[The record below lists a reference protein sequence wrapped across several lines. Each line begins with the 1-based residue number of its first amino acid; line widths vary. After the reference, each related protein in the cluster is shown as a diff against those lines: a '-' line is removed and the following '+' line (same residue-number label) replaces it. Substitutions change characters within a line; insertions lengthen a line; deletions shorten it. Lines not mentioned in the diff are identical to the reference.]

1 MHIYARESVS
11 GTHVFPLSV
20 LCNSY
25 NSVLQL
31 WCNLQN
37 KPVQPSGLTTNVLNL
52 TKINTS
58 NILGIIL
65 CHYQTNLLIINKEI
79 ISKTEITDLI
89 KI

>member
-1 MHIYARESVS
+1 MDNNDLKALILNVKRACMHIYARESVS

-65 CHYQTNLLIINKEI
+65 CH
-79 ISKTEITDLI
+79 
-89 KI
+89 